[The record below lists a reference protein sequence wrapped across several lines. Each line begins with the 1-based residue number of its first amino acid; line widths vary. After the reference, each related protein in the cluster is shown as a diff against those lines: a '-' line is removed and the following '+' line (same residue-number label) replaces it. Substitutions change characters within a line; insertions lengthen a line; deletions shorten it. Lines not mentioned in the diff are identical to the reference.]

1 MKRLLSS
8 VFALLC
14 VVSSVS
20 CSTPT
25 GTQSKLENNLGSPFS
40 AKMTVNL
47 DKLSAE
53 GTIYR
58 KGDRC
63 WEAEFD
69 SPNTLSG
76 VKLSFEENIV
86 KASYK
91 GLDFSVPKS
100 AVPVKA
106 MITNLMEAVD
116 SLAAQEQLTG
126 TENEGFTEISGSL
139 EGGDY
144 SLSLDGQGNIH
155 TFEMPNNLLKITFS
169 EVEYINYAPSPAET
183 TTSAVATDIT
193 TTATQTT

>member
-86 KASYK
+86 KAT
-91 GLDFSVPKS
+91 VPLTGFGHLLAEGVRK
-100 AVPVKA
+100 
-106 MITNLMEAVD
+106 AVD
-116 SLAAQEQLTG
+116 RDGFLGIFTGGLTASSAGITAALIAGLWASLMFKPKDKA
-126 TENEGFTEISGSL
+126 
-139 EGGDY
+139 
-144 SLSLDGQGNIH
+144 
-155 TFEMPNNLLKITFS
+155 
-169 EVEYINYAPSPAET
+169 
-183 TTSAVATDIT
+183 
-193 TTATQTT
+193 